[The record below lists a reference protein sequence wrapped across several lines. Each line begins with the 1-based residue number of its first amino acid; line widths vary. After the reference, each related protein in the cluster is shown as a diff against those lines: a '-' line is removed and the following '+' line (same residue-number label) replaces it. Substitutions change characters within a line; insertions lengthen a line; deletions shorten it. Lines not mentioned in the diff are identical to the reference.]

1 MSKLASIR
9 KNELSV
15 LSTLSKDRK
24 FGTDGI
30 RGPVTSTMNPLFVTK
45 LGWAAGVI
53 LKEEGMSK
61 VLIGKD
67 TRISGYMF
75 ESALQAGFISAG
87 MDVTMLGPLPTPGVS
102 YLANSNNQVGLV
114 ISASHNLFED
124 NGIKFFD
131 KDGQKFSA
139 ELEKRIETKLTQEMV
154 AVESINLGKASRM
167 NDAQG
172 RYIEFCKSS
181 FTDLDLN
188 GLSIL
193 LDCANGA
200 TYSVA
205 PKVFS
210 ELGAKVETIGS
221 SPDGIN
227 INQNCGSTN
236 PDFLKEEIIKG
247 SYDLG
252 IAFDGDGDRL
262 QMVNARGELLTG
274 DDLLYVLAMHR
285 VAQGNSDAGVVGT
298 LMSNMGLEL
307 ALASS
312 GLKLARAK
320 VGDRYV
326 KEVMKTEGWSLGG
339 ESSGHIICS
348 DVSTTGDGIIAALQV
363 LAAMQQSG
371 RSIDE
376 LRSGFVALPQAL
388 VNVRISKGF
397 DLEAYPQI
405 SEACQAVEAELEGK
419 GRLLLRP
426 SGTEPVIRV
435 MVEGDQTVD
444 IDALAGRVAS
454 GIQAAA

>member
-9 KNELSV
+9 NNELSV

-45 LGWAAGVI
+45 LGWAAGSI
-53 LKEEGMSK
+53 LIEEGMSK

-87 MDVTMLGPLPTPGVS
+87 MDVTLLGPLPTPGVS

-124 NGIKFFD
+124 NGIKFFN

-252 IAFDGDGDRL
+252 IAFDGDGDRIL
-262 QMVNARGELLTG
+262 IVNSEGDILDG
-274 DDLLYVLAMHR
+274 DDILYILSNNLTAT
-285 VAQGNSDAGVVGT
+285 SGVVGT
-298 LMSNMGLEL
+298 LMTNKALEIYFEKNDIPFL
-307 ALASS
+307 
-312 GLKLARAK
+312 RAD
-320 VGDRYV
+320 VGDKYV
-326 KEVMKTEGWSLGG
+326 LQRLLEESWVLGG
-339 ESSGHIICS
+339 EPSGHIICLDS
-348 DVSTTGDGIIAALQV
+348 APTGDAIIAALN
-363 LAAMQQSG
+363 LL
-371 RSIDE
+371 D
-376 LRSGFVALPQAL
+376 ALKDNNFS
-388 VNVRISKGF
+388 VKKS
-397 DLEAYPQI
+397 
-405 SEACQAVEAELEGK
+405 LEGFK
-419 GRLLLRP
+419 KFPQTLINLKVNNPNKIIVSDKFWSEVTRIEKQLGQNGRVLIRP
-426 SGTEPVIRV
+426 SGTEPLIRI
-435 MVEGDQTVD
+435 MVESDKSGASHDFCN
-444 IDALAGRVAS
+444 ALADLAQT
-454 GIQAAA
+454 I

>member
-9 KNELSV
+9 NNELSV

-45 LGWAAGVI
+45 LGWAAGSI
-53 LKEEGMSK
+53 LIEEGMSK

-87 MDVTMLGPLPTPGVS
+87 MDVTLLGPLPTPGVS

-124 NGIKFFD
+124 NGIKFFN

-252 IAFDGDGDRL
+252 IAFDGDGDRIL
-262 QMVNARGELLTG
+262 IVNSEGDILDG
-274 DDLLYVLAMHR
+274 DDILYILSNNLKAD
-285 VAQGNSDAGVVGT
+285 SGVVGT
-298 LMSNMGLEL
+298 LMTNKALEIYFENNDIPFL
-307 ALASS
+307 
-312 GLKLARAK
+312 RAD
-320 VGDRYV
+320 VGDKYV
-326 KEVMKTEGWSLGG
+326 LQRLLKESWVLGG
-339 ESSGHIICS
+339 EPSGHIICLDS
-348 DVSTTGDGIIAALQV
+348 APTGDAIIAALNLLDAIKDNNFSV
-363 LAAMQQSG
+363 KKS
-371 RSIDE
+371 
-376 LRSGFVALPQAL
+376 
-388 VNVRISKGF
+388 
-397 DLEAYPQI
+397 
-405 SEACQAVEAELEGK
+405 LEGFK
-419 GRLLLRP
+419 KFPQTLINLKVNNPNKIIVSDKFWSEVTRIEKQLGQNGRVLIRP
-426 SGTEPVIRV
+426 SGTEPLIRI
-435 MVEGDQTVD
+435 MVESDKSGASHDFCN
-444 IDALAGRVAS
+444 ALADMAQT
-454 GIQAAA
+454 I

>member
-9 KNELSV
+9 NNELSV
-15 LSTLSKDRK
+15 LSTLSKDRQ

-45 LGWAAGVI
+45 LGWAAGSI
-53 LKEEGMSK
+53 LTEEGISK

-87 MDVTMLGPLPTPGVS
+87 MDVTLLGPLPTPGVS
-102 YLANSNNQVGLV
+102 YLANSNNQVGCV

-124 NGIKFFD
+124 NGIKFFN

-181 FTDLDLN
+181 FTDLDLS

-252 IAFDGDGDRL
+252 IAFDGDGDRIL
-262 QMVNARGELLTG
+262 IVNSEGEILDG
-274 DDLLYVLAMHR
+274 DDILYILSNNLKA
-285 VAQGNSDAGVVGT
+285 DTGVVGT
-298 LMSNMGLEL
+298 LMTNKALEIYFNKNDIPFL
-307 ALASS
+307 
-312 GLKLARAK
+312 RAD
-320 VGDRYV
+320 VGDKYV
-326 KEVMKTEGWSLGG
+326 LQRLLEESWVLGG
-339 ESSGHIICS
+339 EPSGHIICLDS
-348 DVSTTGDGIIAALQV
+348 APTGDAIIAALNLLNAIKDNNFSV
-363 LAAMQQSG
+363 KKS
-371 RSIDE
+371 
-376 LRSGFVALPQAL
+376 
-388 VNVRISKGF
+388 
-397 DLEAYPQI
+397 
-405 SEACQAVEAELEGK
+405 LEGFK
-419 GRLLLRP
+419 KFPQTLINLKVNNANKIIISDKFWSEVTRIEKQLGKNGRVLIRP
-426 SGTEPVIRV
+426 SGTEPLIRI
-435 MVEGDQTVD
+435 MVESDKTGASQDFCNILADLAQT
-444 IDALAGRVAS
+444 I
-454 GIQAAA
+454 

>member
-9 KNELSV
+9 NNELSV

-45 LGWAAGVI
+45 LGWAAGSI
-53 LKEEGMSK
+53 LIEEGMSK

-67 TRISGYMF
+67 TRISGYMY

-87 MDVTMLGPLPTPGVS
+87 MDVTLLGPLPTPGVS

-124 NGIKFFD
+124 NGIKFFN

-236 PDFLKEEIIKG
+236 PDFLKEEIMKG

-252 IAFDGDGDRL
+252 IAFDGDGDRIL
-262 QMVNARGELLTG
+262 IVNSEGEILDG
-274 DDLLYVLAMHR
+274 DDILYILSNNLKAD
-285 VAQGNSDAGVVGT
+285 SGVVGT
-298 LMSNMGLEL
+298 LMTNKALEIYFEKNDIPFL
-307 ALASS
+307 
-312 GLKLARAK
+312 RAD
-320 VGDRYV
+320 VGDKYV
-326 KEVMKTEGWSLGG
+326 LQRLLEESWVLGG
-339 ESSGHIICS
+339 EPSGHIICLDS
-348 DVSTTGDGIIAALQV
+348 APTGDAIIAALNLLDAIKDNNFSV
-363 LAAMQQSG
+363 KKS
-371 RSIDE
+371 
-376 LRSGFVALPQAL
+376 
-388 VNVRISKGF
+388 
-397 DLEAYPQI
+397 
-405 SEACQAVEAELEGK
+405 LEGFK
-419 GRLLLRP
+419 KFPQTLINLKVNNPNKIIVSDKFWSEVTRIERQLGQNGRVLIRP
-426 SGTEPVIRV
+426 SGTEPLIRI
-435 MVEGDQTVD
+435 MVESDKSGASHDFCN
-444 IDALAGRVAS
+444 ALADLAQK
-454 GIQAAA
+454 I

>member
-9 KNELSV
+9 NNELSV

-45 LGWAAGVI
+45 LGWAAGSI
-53 LKEEGMSK
+53 LIEEGMSK

-87 MDVTMLGPLPTPGVS
+87 MDVTLLGPLPTPGVS

-124 NGIKFFD
+124 NGIKFFN

-252 IAFDGDGDRL
+252 IAFDGDGDRIL
-262 QMVNARGELLTG
+262 IVNSEGDILDG
-274 DDLLYVLAMHR
+274 DDILYILSNNLPAD
-285 VAQGNSDAGVVGT
+285 SGVVGT
-298 LMSNMGLEL
+298 LMTNKALEIFFEKNDIPFL
-307 ALASS
+307 
-312 GLKLARAK
+312 RAD
-320 VGDRYV
+320 VGDKYV
-326 KEVMKTEGWSLGG
+326 LQRLLEESWVLGG
-339 ESSGHIICS
+339 EPSGHIICLDS
-348 DVSTTGDGIIAALQV
+348 APTGDAIIAALNLLDAIKDNNFSV
-363 LAAMQQSG
+363 KKS
-371 RSIDE
+371 
-376 LRSGFVALPQAL
+376 
-388 VNVRISKGF
+388 
-397 DLEAYPQI
+397 
-405 SEACQAVEAELEGK
+405 LEGFK
-419 GRLLLRP
+419 KFPQTLINLKVNNPNKIIVSDKFWSEVTRIEKQLGQNGRVLIRP
-426 SGTEPVIRV
+426 SGTEPLIRI
-435 MVEGDQTVD
+435 MVESDKSGASHDFCN
-444 IDALAGRVAS
+444 ALADLAQT
-454 GIQAAA
+454 I

>member
-9 KNELSV
+9 NKEPSI
-15 LSTLSKDRK
+15 LSTLSSDRK

-45 LGWAAGVI
+45 LGWAAGSI

-87 MDVTMLGPLPTPGVS
+87 MDVTLLGPLPTPGVS

-124 NGIKFFD
+124 NGIKFFN
-131 KDGQKFSA
+131 KDGQKFSD
-139 ELEKRIETKLTQEMV
+139 ELEKRIETRLTQDMV

-188 GLSIL
+188 GISIL

-210 ELGAKVETIGS
+210 ELGAKVETLGS

-227 INQNCGSTN
+227 INQNCGSTSPN
-236 PDFLKEEIIKG
+236 FIREQIMKG

-252 IAFDGDGDRL
+252 IAFDGDGDRIL
-262 QMVNARGELLTG
+262 VVNSEGEILDG
-274 DDLLYVLAMHR
+274 DDILYILS
-285 VAQGNSDAGVVGT
+285 NNLPSDSGVIGT
-298 LMSNMGLEL
+298 LMTNKALEIYFEKNEIPFL
-307 ALASS
+307 
-312 GLKLARAK
+312 RAD
-320 VGDRYV
+320 VGDKYV
-326 KEVMKTEGWSLGG
+326 LQRLLEKSWVLGG
-339 ESSGHIICS
+339 EPSGHIICLDS
-348 DVSTTGDGIIAALQV
+348 APTGDAIIAALNLLDV
-363 LAAMQQSG
+363 IKDNNF
-371 RSIDE
+371 SIKK
-376 LRSGFVALPQAL
+376 S
-388 VNVRISKGF
+388 
-397 DLEAYPQI
+397 
-405 SEACQAVEAELEGK
+405 LEGFQK
-419 GRLLLRP
+419 FPQTLINLKVTNPNKIIISDKFWSEVTRIEKQLGHNGRVLIRP
-426 SGTEPVIRV
+426 SGTEPLIRI
-435 MVEGDQTVD
+435 MVESDKSGASHDFCNSLADLAQT
-444 IDALAGRVAS
+444 I
-454 GIQAAA
+454 

>member
-1 MSKLASIR
+1 MSKITPIR
-9 KNELSV
+9 RTELSN
-15 LSTLSKDRK
+15 LSTLRSDRK

-45 LGWAAGVI
+45 LGWAAGSV
-53 LKEEGMSK
+53 LKEEGISK

-124 NGIKFFD
+124 NGIKFFN
-131 KDGQKFSA
+131 KDGQKFSN
-139 ELEKRIETKLTQEMV
+139 ELERRIETKLTQDMV

-181 FTDLDLN
+181 FTNLDLN

-210 ELGAKVETIGS
+210 ELGANVETIAA

-227 INQNCGSTN
+227 INQNCGSTSPN
-236 PDFLKEEIIKG
+236 TLKEAIVGG

-252 IAFDGDGDRL
+252 IAFDGDGDRIL
-262 QMVNARGELLTG
+262 VVDSDGKVLDG
-274 DDLLYVLAMHR
+274 DDILYIL
-285 VAQGNSDAGVVGT
+285 SKTIPDDSGVVGT
-298 LMSNMGLEL
+298 LMTNKALEL
-307 ALASS
+307 YFQNEGIQFS
-312 GLKLARAK
+312 RAD
-320 VGDRYV
+320 VGDKYV
-326 KEVMKTEGWSLGG
+326 LQSLVQKSWFLGG
-339 ESSGHIICS
+339 EPSGHIICLDS
-348 DVSTTGDGIIAALQV
+348 APTGDAIIAALKLLNAIKANEFSIKKSLEDFKKFPQTLINLKVDNPNKIILSDKFWEKVTEIEFQLGDDGRV
-363 LAAMQQSG
+363 L
-371 RSIDE
+371 I
-376 LRSGFVALPQAL
+376 
-388 VNVRISKGF
+388 
-397 DLEAYPQI
+397 
-405 SEACQAVEAELEGK
+405 
-419 GRLLLRP
+419 RP
-426 SGTEPVIRV
+426 SGTEPLIRI
-435 MVEGDQTVD
+435 MVESGDSGTSENLCNSLADLAQT
-444 IDALAGRVAS
+444 I
-454 GIQAAA
+454 

>member
-1 MSKLASIR
+1 MSKFASIR
-9 KNELSV
+9 KNKLP
-15 LSTLSKDRK
+15 LHSTLSSDRK

-45 LGWAAGVI
+45 LGWAAGSV
-53 LKEEGMSK
+53 LKEEGLSK

-87 MDVTMLGPLPTPGVS
+87 MDVTLLGPLPTPGVS

-124 NGIKFFD
+124 NGIKFFN

-139 ELEKRIETKLTQEMV
+139 ELEKRIESKLTQEMV

-167 NDAQG
+167 SDPQA

-181 FTDLDLN
+181 FCDLDLN

-210 ELGAKVETIGS
+210 DLGAKVETIAS

-227 INQNCGSTN
+227 INQNCGTTN
-236 PDFLKEEIIKG
+236 PNFLREEIMRG
-247 SYDLG
+247 SYDIG
-252 IAFDGDGDRL
+252 IAFDGDGDRIL
-262 QMVNARGELLTG
+262 IVNSDGEILDG
-274 DDLLYVLAMHR
+274 DDILYILSNNFS
-285 VAQGNSDAGVVGT
+285 QDTGVVGT
-298 LMSNMGLEL
+298 LMTNKSLEL
-307 ALASS
+307 YFGKNEIPFL
-312 GLKLARAK
+312 RAE

-326 KEVMKTEGWSLGG
+326 LHKLIEKSWFLGG
-339 ESSGHIICS
+339 EPSGHIICL
-348 DVSTTGDGIIAALQV
+348 DCAPTGDAIIAALK
-363 LAAMQQSG
+363 L
-371 RSIDE
+371 
-376 LRSGFVALPQAL
+376 LRAIRDNNFSLKK
-388 VNVRISKGF
+388 S
-397 DLEAYPQI
+397 
-405 SEACQAVEAELEGK
+405 LEGFTK
-419 GRLLLRP
+419 FPQTLINLKVNNPNKIIISDKFWSEVTRIEKQLGKNGRVLIRP
-426 SGTEPVIRV
+426 SGTEPLIRI
-435 MVEGDQTVD
+435 MVESDKSGASDD
-444 IDALAGRVAS
+444 FCNALADLAQT
-454 GIQAAA
+454 I